1 MSSPKI
7 KYVSI
12 ALEPKKILF
21 EYKEEVNLNIQKVQ
35 KVIRNILDTRV
46 KSFDNSSLTYDK
58 DFTIFYKN
66 DSLITAVCATD
77 INYPNSTAFEFLDVL
92 VDTFRSKYKEEDIR
106 QAHSFAY
113 NDPFKKTTKEKV
125 TYYNKNLDSKDL
137 TNLDRL
143 KDSLLDMKNNLVE
156 TVQTLN
162 MRESELSHNVEK
174 AEDLKSKTDELLINA
189 RKAKKLEKENT
200 PFKKIIPFV
209 IGAIVVYCVFAIMC
223 GGSSLP
229 NCSV

>member
-1 MSSPKI
+1 MSLPKI

-12 ALEPKKILF
+12 FLETKKPLC

-46 KSFDNSSLTYDK
+46 KQFDNSSLIYE
-58 DFTIFYKN
+58 DFTFFYKN

-77 INYPNSTAFEFLDVL
+77 INYPNSTAFEFLNVL
-92 VDTFRSKYKEEDIR
+92 VNTFRSKYKEEDIR

-125 TYYNKNLDSKDL
+125 TYYNKNLDS
-137 TNLDRL
+137 T
-143 KDSLLDMKNNLVE
+143 
-156 TVQTLN
+156 
-162 MRESELSHNVEK
+162 
-174 AEDLKSKTDELLINA
+174 
-189 RKAKKLEKENT
+189 
-200 PFKKIIPFV
+200 
-209 IGAIVVYCVFAIMC
+209 
-223 GGSSLP
+223 

>member
-35 KVIRNILDTRV
+35 KVIRNILDTV
-46 KSFDNSSLTYDK
+46 KPFDNSSLKYGE

-77 INYPNSTAFEFLDVL
+77 INYPNSTAFEFLNVL
-92 VDTFRSKYKEEDIR
+92 VNTFRSKYKEEDIR
-106 QAHSFAY
+106 QAHGYAY
-113 NDPFKKTTKEKV
+113 NNTFKKTTKAKV
-125 TYYNKNLDSKDL
+125 AYYNTNLDSKDL

-156 TVQTLN
+156 TVQTLSV
-162 MRESELSHNVEK
+162 RESELSHSVEK

-189 RKAKKLEKENT
+189 RKAKT
-200 PFKKIIPFV
+200 
-209 IGAIVVYCVFAIMC
+209 
-223 GGSSLP
+223 
-229 NCSV
+229 

>member
-7 KYVSI
+7 KYVLI
-12 ALEPKKILF
+12 ELETKKPLC

-46 KSFDNSSLTYDK
+46 KPFDNSSLTYDK

-77 INYPNSTAFEFLDVL
+77 INYPNSTAFEFLNVL
-92 VDTFRSKYKEEDIR
+92 VNTFRSKYKEEDIR
-106 QAHSFAY
+106 QADRYAY
-113 NDPFKKTTKEKV
+113 NNNFKKATKEKV
-125 TYYNKNLDSKDL
+125 AYYNTNLDSKDL

-156 TVQTLN
+156 TVQTLSV
-162 MRESELSHNVEK
+162 RESELSHSVEK

>member
-35 KVIRNILDTRV
+35 KVIRNILDTV
-46 KSFDNSSLTYDK
+46 KPFDNSSLKYGE

-66 DSLITAVCATD
+66 DSLITALCVTD
-77 INYPNSTAFEFLDVL
+77 VNYPNSTAFEFLNVL
-92 VDTFRSKYKEEDIR
+92 VNTFRSQYKEEDIR
-106 QAHSFAY
+106 QAYSYAY
-113 NDPFKKTTKEKV
+113 NDTFKKTIKAKV
-125 TYYNKNLDSKDL
+125 AYYNTNLDSKDL

-156 TVQTLN
+156 TVQTLSV
-162 MRESELSHNVEK
+162 RESELSHSVEK

-209 IGAIVVYCVFAIMC
+209 IGAIVVYCIFAIMC